1 MRVRKS
7 RKSRQL
13 LSQFGNI
20 ASFEL
25 VKDANGDSKGYGF
38 AVYEDPSVVDTA
50 CARLNG
56 MMLGDK
62 AITVQRSQRNDGGM
76 GGGMGGGMATA
87 SVIQQAQQQV
97 AMNMAMQTGV
107 MPPGMAMPGGAPTRV
122 VALDEML
129 DLNELSDQVT
139 YDEIKEDM
147 SDECANF
154 GQITS
159 LEIPRPSADGTP
171 VPGLGKV
178 FVEYANLEGSI
189 KARTTLNGRKF
200 GGKVRN
206 HPRSDSTLA
215 PSMPARYAS
224 SASPSSAPSSAPSAA
239 PLSWP
244 LRVLLCRW
252 QRHASRQCMRR
263 GCCLTE

>member
-1 MRVRKS
+1 M
-7 RKSRQL
+7 
-13 LSQFGNI
+13 
-20 ASFEL
+20 
-25 VKDANGDSKGYGF
+25 
-38 AVYEDPSVVDTA
+38 VDTA

-62 AITVQRSQRNDGGM
+62 AITVQRSQPRNDA
-76 GGGMGGGMATA
+76 GGMGGGMANA

-107 MPPGMAMPGGAPTRV
+107 MPPGMAMPGGPPTRV

-154 GQITS
+154 GQVTS

-178 FVEYANLEGSI
+178 FVEYANLEGSV

-200 GGKVRN
+200 GGKVRFT
-206 HPRSDSTLA
+206 RAECFTLA
-215 PSMPARYAS
+215 CTQHDAVTGAECF
-224 SASPSSAPSSAPSAA
+224 AP
-239 PLSWP
+239 
-244 LRVLLCRW
+244 C
-252 QRHASRQCMRR
+252 
-263 GCCLTE
+263 